1 MSYKIKQRVDYIL
14 DACRGKQVLHL
25 GCADTPYTRVRLDDG
40 TLLYTMIEDV
50 AAAQYGVDLSAEGIE
65 VLCEQGYRNLAIAD
79 AEQIALQNPFGQ
91 VEFDIIVA
99 GEIIEH
105 LSNPGLFLESLKPL
119 FSKPSAKL
127 VLTTVNAY
135 CAHRFFYS
143 LLMREESVHPD
154 HVSYF
159 SRKTLSRIL
168 TMHGYE
174 IEDFSFYPIGREH
187 ERYIKK
193 GRTRLLWIIDRLA
206 SRFNPTLADG
216 VMVTCSVKLER

>member
-1 MSYKIKQRVDYIL
+1 M
-14 DACRGKQVLHL
+14 
-25 GCADTPYTRVRLDDG
+25 PYTQFRLDDG
-40 TLLYTMIEDV
+40 TMLYTMIEEV
-50 AAAQYGVDLSAEGIE
+50 ASTQYGIDLSADGIE
-65 VLCEQGYRNLAIAD
+65 VLRGRGYKNLAVAD
-79 AEQIALQNPFGQ
+79 AEQIAAQSPFGQ
-91 VEFDIIVA
+91 VEFDVIVA

-119 FSKPSAKL
+119 FYKPSAKL

-143 LLMREESVHPD
+143 LLMGKESVHPD

-159 SRKTLSRIL
+159 SRKTLIRLL

-187 ERYIKK
+187 DRYINK
-193 GRTRLLWIIDRLA
+193 GRTRLLWMVDRLA
-206 SRFNPTLADG
+206 GRFNPMLADG
-216 VMVTCSVKLER
+216 VMVTCSIRSSG